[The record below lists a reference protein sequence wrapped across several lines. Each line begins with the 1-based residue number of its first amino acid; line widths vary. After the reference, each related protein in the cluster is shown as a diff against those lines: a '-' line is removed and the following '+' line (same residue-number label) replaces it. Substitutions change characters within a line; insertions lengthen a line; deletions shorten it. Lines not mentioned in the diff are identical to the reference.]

1 MVFIVSLFKGFILQ
15 MQLKNRGHYSGQG
28 MVEFAI
34 VFPLLLIVLFGIFEF
49 GRVMFAY
56 SSVIAASREGARYGA
71 AIQDI
76 GGGIPQYEDCQGI
89 KESVQRIG
97 RFAAVSDSNIS
108 IQYSDDSGVYSTSC
122 PPGQDVGLT
131 DTITVTVDT
140 IIKPITPLGEFS
152 EIPLTSSASRT
163 ILRKVKLGESGTGA
177 GSVQGAVTDVN
188 FKTTM
193 QTAEETK
200 GTITAVLELNQT
212 AVSDVTVPFSVTGT
226 AVKDVDYTITSSPVI
241 IPAGFSTATI
251 QITINNDGLV
261 EGDEALFI
269 GINTPTNATKGPQ
282 DIHMVTIVDPPDVS
296 FEIASSQVNES
307 TGYAP
312 IKLILTKASTQDVT
326 VPLVRAGSADYGA
339 ASDYTLS
346 PNPVVIHAGTLSS
359 SVMIAVN
366 DDLIDENNETVAL
379 GIDPPSNAN
388 LGDIPM
394 HILTINDNDDPPEA
408 SFYTH
413 NVVVSEEIGTF
424 ITTIRL
430 SEVSS
435 KEITLPY
442 SLSGTTT
449 SGDYLIYDPSP
460 LTIPAGNKTVQ
471 IQMDILEGDGWE
483 VDESLIVTLE
493 NPTNASLGSPAAQT
507 IIITESSAQP
517 SVTFTSSS
525 QSVSEGSISL
535 DVFVQMSNA
544 WSSEVTIPVTISGSA
559 SQGADQ
565 DYQIDSTTL
574 VIPTGFV
581 QGHFSIQIQDDELDE
596 SDKTLTLTMGAIS
609 NGIPGSITSHTVTI
623 IDDDAAPEINFVG
636 ASLDRAEADGTS
648 TLTVQVDHVSAEDI
662 TIPLTFAGTAQKD
675 SDYTASTETLTIPA
689 GQLEGSFQVT
699 LIDDTS
705 VESEEAIS
713 IELGSPT
720 NAVLG
725 SSSTFTIN
733 VEDNELPLCEVGT
746 HMLTI
751 GSDSFTLS
759 ISNQGEALFFT
770 GGSVSWPKSSGNSP
784 QLNLVEFAGE
794 AVFTGS
800 EKPTSHSYST
810 AKTMD
815 SLATNSLVFS
825 FDSTLGSGQNTVI
838 ANFQNQTTGAS
849 CSVTEEFTTY

>member
-1 MVFIVSLFKGFILQ
+1 MRKAARS
-15 MQLKNRGHYSGQG
+15 QLGQG

-89 KESVQRIG
+89 REAVRRIG
-97 RFAAVSDSNIS
+97 RFAAVDDSNIS
-108 IQYSDDSGVYSTSC
+108 IKYSNDTGVYSSSC
-122 PPGQDVGLT
+122 PPSEDIGLT

-140 IIKPITPLGEFS
+140 AIQPLTPLGKFS
-152 EIPLTSSASRT
+152 AIPLSSSASRT

-226 AVKDVDYTITSSPVI
+226 AVKDVDYTISSSPVI
-241 IPAGFSTATI
+241 IPAGFKTAAI
-251 QITINNDGLV
+251 QITLANDGVV
-261 EGDEALFI
+261 EGNEALFI
-269 GINTPTNATKGPQ
+269 GIKTPTNATKGPQ

-296 FEIASSQVNES
+296 FELASSQVNES
-307 TGYAP
+307 TGYATV
-312 IKLILTKASTQDVT
+312 KLILSKASTQDVI
-326 VPLVRAGSADYGA
+326 VPLVRAGTADYGA
-339 ASDYTLS
+339 GSDYTLS
-346 PNPVVIHAGTLSS
+346 PNPVVIHAGTLYS
-359 SVMIAVN
+359 SVMVSVN
-366 DDLIDENNETVAL
+366 DDLIDEDSETVAL

-388 LGDIPM
+388 LGDTPM
-394 HILTINDNDDPPEA
+394 HILTINDNDVPPEA

-424 ITTIRL
+424 TTTIRL
-430 SEVSS
+430 SEISS
-435 KEITLPY
+435 KEITLLY

-449 SGDYLIYDPSP
+449 SGDYLIHDPSP
-460 LTIPAGNKTVQ
+460 LTIPPGKQTVQ
-471 IQMDILEGDGWE
+471 IGMDILEGDGWE
-483 VDESLIVTLE
+483 VDESLIITLE
-493 NPTNASLGSPAAQT
+493 NSINASLGSPEAQT
-507 IIITESSAQP
+507 IIITESSGQP
-517 SVTFTSSS
+517 TITFTSSS
-525 QSVSEGSISL
+525 QTVSEGSTYL

-544 WSSEVTIPVTISGSA
+544 WSSEVTIPVTMSGSA

-565 DYQIDSTTL
+565 DYQVDCTTL

-581 QGHFSIQIQDDELDE
+581 QGQFSIQIQDDELDE
-596 SDKTLTLTMGAIS
+596 SDETLTLTMGEIS
-609 NGIPGSITSHTVTI
+609 NGSLGSITSHTVTI
-623 IDDDAAPEINFVG
+623 VDNDTAPESNFVG
-636 ASLDRAEADGTS
+636 NSLTWTEADGTS
-648 TLTVQVDHVSAEDI
+648 TLTVQIDKVSAEDI
-662 TIPLTFAGTAQKD
+662 TIPLNFTGSAQKD
-675 SDYTASTETLTIPA
+675 SDYTVSTETLTIPA

-699 LIDDTS
+699 LIDDSS

-725 SSSTFTIN
+725 SSTTYTIN

-751 GSDSFTLS
+751 GSDNFTLS
-759 ISNQGEALFFT
+759 ISNQGEALYFT
-770 GGSVSWPKSSGNSP
+770 GGSVSWPKSSGISP

-800 EKPTSHSYST
+800 EKPTSYSYST

-825 FDSTLGSGQNTVI
+825 FDSTLGSGQNSII

-849 CSVTEEFTTY
+849 CSLTEEFTTY